1 MTDTNQ
7 HYQLPL
13 PQDSAEAGGVILR
26 DGSTATL
33 RPVAPTDAPLLRA
46 FIENVSKEARV
57 RRFFGDVPVEVALT
71 HLLESRPPDHLSLL
85 VLTGEEPRVVAH
97 GTYIRD
103 APQAA
108 AAEVAFL
115 VDDAYQGRGVGSLLL
130 ERLALVAA
138 RRGVRSF
145 YAPTEAGNRAM
156 RALFRSS
163 GFPVREERDGGTVEV
178 SFSILPNRESVTR
191 ALTRERVATVAS
203 LRPFFH
209 PRGVAVVGASRD
221 PESLGHRIFESLRGS
236 SVPVYPV
243 NDKADT
249 VGGTRAYPSVEA
261 VVEAAPEPLDMAVIV
276 TPRDAVLGVVDDCGR
291 AGVRAL
297 LVVSA
302 GFADAGEGGRALQET
317 LKARVRGY
325 GMRLIGPNCLGL
337 FNTDPALRL
346 NASPSLPL
354 PPPGPVAL
362 SSQSGA
368 LGLAV
373 LSLAQALELGLSQ
386 FVSLGN
392 KADVSSNDLLQY
404 WEDDPATQ
412 VILLYLES
420 FGNPRRFA
428 RLARRVGRKKPI
440 IAVKAGRG
448 AGDAGRSLGGG
459 GGENVLGDGVS
470 DGVLESRVSEDGV
483 VEALFRQTGVIRV
496 GGLEEMFGAAA
507 LLSSQALPE
516 GPRVGVVTNARG
528 PAVLAV
534 DALRAEGLELPP
546 PSAATRAGLETL
558 LPAGAST
565 ENPVNL
571 LTTAGAEAYR
581 AAVGALLADPTF
593 DALLVL
599 FAPLGLADPEG
610 VSEALR
616 ESVAAARAAGN
627 PKPILACFGGHRG
640 LSALS
645 SPNERIPSYRF
656 PEAAARALGSA
667 HTYARWRRTPPGVVP
682 GYPDIDV
689 DVARAVLRRTED
701 KGGGWLSARE
711 TADVL
716 RAFGLPLIE
725 GETAADAEGAVQAAE
740 KLGYPVAV
748 KLESRTLLQ
757 KSAWGGVVLGL
768 TDAAAVRAA
777 CEGIKER
784 LEEAGRVGELE
795 GFLIQPVVAGGLEL
809 LVSVTDDPLFGP
821 LISFG
826 LGGVF
831 VELLR
836 DVVLRVTPLTDRDAR
851 EMIRGVRGYPLLSGY
866 RGAPPADVG
875 ALETLLLRTSRLIE
889 EVPEIVGLELNPVKA
904 HPPGEGCTI
913 LDAKIKVRG
922 ASA

>member
-1 MTDTNQ
+1 MADTDQ

-13 PQDSAEAGGVILR
+13 PQGSAEAGGVILR
-26 DGSTATL
+26 DGTTATL
-33 RPVAPTDAPLLRA
+33 RPVEPTDAALLRA
-46 FIENVSKEARV
+46 FVAHVSKEARV
-57 RRFFGDVPVEVALT
+57 RRFFGDVPLEVASA
-71 HLLESRPPDHLSLL
+71 HLLESHPPERLALL
-85 VLTGEEPRVVAH
+85 VLTGEEPRVIAH
-97 GTYIRD
+97 GEYIRD
-103 APQAA
+103 APESDAV
-108 AAEVAFL
+108 EVAFL

-138 RRGVRSF
+138 RHGVRSF

-178 SFSILPNRESVTR
+178 SFSILPNRESVMR
-191 ALTRERVATVAS
+191 ASARERVATVAS

-221 PESLGHRIFESLRGS
+221 TESLGYRIFDSLRGS

-243 NDKADT
+243 NHHADT
-249 VGGTRAYPSVEA
+249 VGGTRAYVSVEA
-261 VVEAAPEPLDMAVIV
+261 VPDPVDLAVIV

-302 GFADAGEGGRALQET
+302 GFADAGEAGRALQET
-317 LKARVRGY
+317 LQARVRGY

-337 FNTDPALRL
+337 FNTDPAVRL

-373 LSLAQALELGLSQ
+373 LSLAQELELGLSQ

-404 WEDDPATQ
+404 WEDDPATE

-448 AGDAGRSLGGG
+448 AGNLR
-459 GGENVLGDGVS
+459 GDGVGGRGGGAS
-470 DGVLESRVSEDGV
+470 EDGMLEDGVLEDRV
-483 VEALFRQTGVIRV
+483 VEALFRQTGVVRV

-546 PSAATRAGLETL
+546 PSAATREKLEEV
-558 LPAGAST
+558 LPTGAST
-565 ENPVNL
+565 GNPLNL

-581 AAVGALLADPTF
+581 EAVGALLADPAF
-593 DALLVL
+593 DALLIL

-610 VSEALR
+610 VSGALR
-616 ESVAAARAAGN
+616 EAVAAARAAGHQ
-627 PKPILACFGGHRG
+627 KPVLTCFMGDRG
-640 LSALS
+640 LSTLS
-645 SPNERIPSYRF
+645 SENERIPSYRF
-656 PEAAARALGSA
+656 PEAAARALGAA

-682 GYPDIDV
+682 GLPDIDV
-689 DVARAVLRRTED
+689 DAARMVVRRA
-701 KGGGWLSARE
+701 GGGVKSGETWLSADE

-716 RAFGLPLIE
+716 RAFGLPLVR
-725 GETAADAEGAVQAAE
+725 GETAADAKSAVQAAE
-740 KLGYPVAV
+740 RLGYPVAV
-748 KLESRTLLQ
+748 KLESRTLVQ
-757 KSAWGGVVLGL
+757 KSVWGGVVLGL
-768 TDAAAVRAA
+768 EDAAAVRAA
-777 CEGIKER
+777 CAGIEER
-784 LEEAGRVGELE
+784 LKEAGRAGELD
-795 GFLIQPVVAGGLEL
+795 GFLVQPMVAGGLEL
-809 LVSVTDDPLFGP
+809 LTSVTDDPLFGP

-826 LGGVF
+826 LGGVLM
-831 VELLR
+831 ELLR

-851 EMIRGVRGYPLLSGY
+851 EMVRGVRGYPLLTGY

-875 ALETLLLRTSRLIE
+875 ALEELLLRVSRLIE

-904 HPPGEGCTI
+904 HLPGEGCTI
-913 LDAKIKVRG
+913 LDAKIRVRG
-922 ASA
+922 TPI

>member
-1 MTDTNQ
+1 MTDVNQ
-7 HYQLPL
+7 HYQHPL

-26 DGSTATL
+26 DGTTATL
-33 RPVAPTDAPLLRA
+33 RPVEPADASLLRA
-46 FIENVSKEARV
+46 FVENVSKEARL
-57 RRFFGDVPVEVALT
+57 RRFFGDVPVEVASA
-71 HLLESRPPDHLSLL
+71 HLLESHPPERLALL
-85 VLTGEEPRVVAH
+85 VLTGEEPRVIAH
-97 GTYIRD
+97 GEYIRN
-103 APQAA
+103 APDSD

-138 RRGVRSF
+138 RHGVRSF

-156 RALFRSS
+156 RGLFRSS

-191 ALTRERVATVAS
+191 ASARERVATVAS

-221 PESLGHRIFESLRGS
+221 PESLGYRIFESLRGS

-243 NDKADT
+243 NHHADT
-249 VGGTRAYPSVEA
+249 VGGTRAHSSVEA
-261 VVEAAPEPLDMAVIV
+261 VPEPVDLAVIV

-317 LKARVRGY
+317 LQARVRGY

-373 LSLAQALELGLSQ
+373 LSLAQELELGLSQ

-428 RLARRVGRKKPI
+428 RLARRVGRKKPV

-448 AGDAGRSLGGG
+448 AGDAGRGLGR
-459 GGENVLGDGVS
+459 GGEGGASEDRVVEDR
-470 DGVLESRVSEDGV
+470 VLEDRV

-496 GGLEEMFGAAA
+496 GGLEEMFDAAA

-546 PSAATRAGLETL
+546 PSAATREKLEDPL
-558 LPAGAST
+558 AHRSKYGESHQPAYHRRSRSISG
-565 ENPVNL
+565 
-571 LTTAGAEAYR
+571 G
-581 AAVGALLADPTF
+581 
-593 DALLVL
+593 
-599 FAPLGLADPEG
+599 
-610 VSEALR
+610 
-616 ESVAAARAAGN
+616 
-627 PKPILACFGGHRG
+627 GGH
-640 LSALS
+640 A
-645 SPNERIPSYRF
+645 P
-656 PEAAARALGSA
+656 
-667 HTYARWRRTPPGVVP
+667 RRP
-682 GYPDIDV
+682 
-689 DVARAVLRRTED
+689 
-701 KGGGWLSARE
+701 
-711 TADVL
+711 
-716 RAFGLPLIE
+716 
-725 GETAADAEGAVQAAE
+725 
-740 KLGYPVAV
+740 
-748 KLESRTLLQ
+748 
-757 KSAWGGVVLGL
+757 
-768 TDAAAVRAA
+768 
-777 CEGIKER
+777 R
-784 LEEAGRVGELE
+784 L
-795 GFLIQPVVAGGLEL
+795 
-809 LVSVTDDPLFGP
+809 
-821 LISFG
+821 
-826 LGGVF
+826 
-831 VELLR
+831 
-836 DVVLRVTPLTDRDAR
+836 
-851 EMIRGVRGYPLLSGY
+851 
-866 RGAPPADVG
+866 
-875 ALETLLLRTSRLIE
+875 
-889 EVPEIVGLELNPVKA
+889 
-904 HPPGEGCTI
+904 
-913 LDAKIKVRG
+913 
-922 ASA
+922 